1 MRLILSIELLPQTE
15 RQHVFIHLLLRLR
28 EVCDLFPYFDVLV
41 GALRVSLCIVCHELQ
56 VLLTS
61 ILFEAREDTH
71 WNVVRDVLKDLL
83 PPIDCALEFEDVPHA
98 LLDCLFAHRDGSPER
113 LERSLVSVQV
123 IHVVFVRSHLFLC
136 LRDYLLDHFDAV
148 DRFLQ
153 PFEVVNLS
161 LDPRDDVRVGVAQ
174 ILGQILHRLLVI
186 FVLRVRDYALLLVTT
201 GVEVNASQLI
211 LCQLVEERLCNRVKV
226 DS

>member
-28 EVCDLFPYFDVLV
+28 EVCDLFPYFNVLV

-113 LERSLVSVQV
+113 LERSLVCVQV
-123 IHVVFVRSHLFLC
+123 IHVVFVRSHLFLR

-148 DRFLQ
+148 DGFLQ

-174 ILGQILHRLLVI
+174 TLGQLLHHLLVLI
-186 FVLRVRDYALLLVTT
+186 VVRIRHYALLFIAVRIEIDTSLLIL
-201 GVEVNASQLI
+201 SQLAE
-211 LCQLVEERLCNRVKV
+211 QGF
-226 DS
+226 